1 MQVLIGLIAISV
13 IMLIHELGHFIAAKA
28 CNIKV
33 REFSIFMGPK
43 LFQFKRGETL
53 YTFRLIPMGAFV
65 AMEGEEEDSK
75 DERAYCNKPVW
86 QRAIVAF
93 AGSFANITVALL
105 IFTLIFFSTGYV
117 TNEIGSSKISSNT
130 VVLSI

>member
-1 MQVLIGLIAISV
+1 MQILIGLIAISV

-53 YTFRLIPMGAFV
+53 YTFRLIPMG
-65 AMEGEEEDSK
+65 
-75 DERAYCNKPVW
+75 
-86 QRAIVAF
+86 
-93 AGSFANITVALL
+93 T
-105 IFTLIFFSTGYV
+105 
-117 TNEIGSSKISSNT
+117 
-130 VVLSI
+130 

>member
-1 MQVLIGLIAISV
+1 LGSLSIAQQTYYIV
-13 IMLIHELGHFIAAKA
+13 IHELGHFIAAKA

-75 DERAYCNKPVW
+75 DERAYCNKPINICIDSSRIKDLHTFTIEAYA
-86 QRAIVAF
+86 QIVC
-93 AGSFANITVALL
+93 IMRRL
-105 IFTLIFFSTGYV
+105 
-117 TNEIGSSKISSNT
+117 
-130 VVLSI
+130 